1 MSASKELGSGSL
13 NPANT
18 LRKLKIKPRWFLPF
32 LPLFLVLGS
41 LPAVRVLSKL
51 YNTDDT
57 VPDDGGNN
65 RNEPR
70 KQPHH
75 HPLSKE
81 NENITEADLL
91 NRCCI
96 WTHKQKE
103 GYLCSMANIVVLFHT
118 HSVVLS
124 SNALAL
130 APPVYGGWDF
140 RTSNRS
146 HPDSLNLAS
155 FGGPAPAIRASK
167 DDMRNSW
174 NESASFYAAENWGI
188 SGSLPPL
195 MYWVAPNHPAHCLQD
210 VIFSLLPMA
219 YRGEL
224 KGVILVDIESA
235 DIHPPDNTSYCNQ

>member
-96 WTHKQKE
+96 WTHKQKVYASYSSGMCWYAVLGRVSMFYGE
-103 GYLCSMANIVVLFHT
+103 YRCVVPHAFCCSKF
-118 HSVVLS
+118 
-124 SNALAL
+124 
-130 APPVYGGWDF
+130 
-140 RTSNRS
+140 
-146 HPDSLNLAS
+146 
-155 FGGPAPAIRASK
+155 
-167 DDMRNSW
+167 
-174 NESASFYAAENWGI
+174 
-188 SGSLPPL
+188 
-195 MYWVAPNHPAHCLQD
+195 
-210 VIFSLLPMA
+210 
-219 YRGEL
+219 
-224 KGVILVDIESA
+224 
-235 DIHPPDNTSYCNQ
+235 